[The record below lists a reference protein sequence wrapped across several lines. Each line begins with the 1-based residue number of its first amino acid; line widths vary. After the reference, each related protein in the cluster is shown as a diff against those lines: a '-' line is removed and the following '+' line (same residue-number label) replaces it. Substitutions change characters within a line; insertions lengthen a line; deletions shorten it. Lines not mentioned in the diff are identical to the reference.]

1 MDRDETGMNFTVV
14 AIAEDRLEATNEA
27 GQRFTFP
34 LDELQATRKP
44 LRTSVKVGT
53 LPVSPPLRTLEL
65 ARKAAEDYAV
75 AHGLI

>member
-1 MDRDETGMNFTVV
+1 MNFSVV

-34 LDELQATRKP
+34 LDELSATRKAP
-44 LRTSVKVGT
+44 RPGVKVGV
-53 LPVSPPLRTLEL
+53 LPVSKPLRALEL

>member
-1 MDRDETGMNFTVV
+1 MNFSVV
-14 AIAEDRLEATNEA
+14 AIADDRLEATNEA

-34 LDELQATRKP
+34 LDELHATRRP
-44 LRTSVKVGT
+44 PRPDVKVGT
-53 LPVSPPLRTLEL
+53 LPVATPLRTLEL

>member
-1 MDRDETGMNFTVV
+1 MTFTVV

-44 LRTSVKVGT
+44 TRMDVKVGT
-53 LPVSPPLRTLEL
+53 LPVSTPLRTLEL

>member
-1 MDRDETGMNFTVV
+1 MNFTVV

-34 LDELQATRKP
+34 LDELSATRKP
-44 LRTSVKVGT
+44 PRFAVRVGT
-53 LPVSPPLRTLEL
+53 LPVSTPLRTLEL

-75 AHGLI
+75 SNGLI